1 MCSSC
6 TRLPC
11 PACAHKQPR
20 VHLLARARSC
30 TLLHVLALVCTLSN
44 ALARFCMSLLAS
56 ACSCVP
62 MLTHVPSCT
71 LLHALACSCT
81 SLLARAC
88 SCTLWHALARMHT
101 LWHALAHSC
110 VHACSQAKLLPAP
123 PRLGC
128 RESAQPCRPPI
139 TAPQP
144 HMGVFPPCSP
154 GGHPCAPQC
163 PCASPQAPG
172 LEGSPW
178 GGCSGAGVPGWAHPI
193 EQGGCQDFGGVLLGE
208 GGGPSECWR
217 WQPSAWLPAPFGGP
231 REAAQPPPPSRQLLA
246 GIFRYRPILV
256 LSASQMSPGAGVPSW
271 PPPAG
276 SCCQLSPRSPS
287 RCRRGVGARSPR
299 VPWGCPWG
307 HEAPTRGH
315 SSVSHH
321 RVTTTGGSSS
331 ARHLRAPK
339 HLGHGA
345 KSH

>member
-1 MCSSC
+1 MQCRGLRAPLLHTPMCSSC

-88 SCTLWHALARMHT
+88 SCTLWHALARMCT

-110 VHACSQAKLLPAP
+110 VHACSRAKLLPAL

-139 TAPQP
+139 TPPPRHIRVFSPPAALGVTPVLPSVPVRP
-144 HMGVFPPCSP
+144 HRLQVWRGHP
-154 GGHPCAPQC
+154 GG
-163 PCASPQAPG
+163 
-172 LEGSPW
+172 
-178 GGCSGAGVPGWAHPI
+178 
-193 EQGGCQDFGGVLLGE
+193 
-208 GGGPSECWR
+208 
-217 WQPSAWLPAPFGGP
+217 
-231 REAAQPPPPSRQLLA
+231 AAQAL
-246 GIFRYRPILV
+246 GC
-256 LSASQMSPGAGVPSW
+256 
-271 PPPAG
+271 PAG
-276 SCCQLSPRSPS
+276 RTL
-287 RCRRGVGARSPR
+287 
-299 VPWGCPWG
+299 
-307 HEAPTRGH
+307 
-315 SSVSHH
+315 
-321 RVTTTGGSSS
+321 
-331 ARHLRAPK
+331 
-339 HLGHGA
+339 
-345 KSH
+345 